1 MFGAPQKE
9 RFLVFIRWP
18 FQTAQVAATKA
29 INITLTFL
37 YRNGLWIRDTDARKL
52 SDWIFS
58 FLGHYSVLADLS
70 VRRGKSRFP
79 MYPKNHMVCHDALEI
94 RKKAETCEWQLSPL
108 ATSCQQQEDFIGKP
122 SKLSRSTNIRQAHRS
137 VIWRSMIKIR
147 FCLLDSGKD
156 QRGMDA
162 YMGWKGFK
170 FDVKNLMSILK
181 VLLFWPPFW
190 FNLIS
195 GSQTPKDWENALAGS
210 MQNRLRSSYSS
221 GAREKW
227 KGCESWGVRTWALCM
242 FIFLVKIKRLRFE

>member
-1 MFGAPQKE
+1 MDFGVVSRLGLLANG
-9 RFLVFIRWP
+9 IG
-18 FQTAQVAATKA
+18 VAATKA

-162 YMGWKGFK
+162 YMG
-170 FDVKNLMSILK
+170 
-181 VLLFWPPFW
+181 
-190 FNLIS
+190 
-195 GSQTPKDWENALAGS
+195 
-210 MQNRLRSSYSS
+210 
-221 GAREKW
+221 
-227 KGCESWGVRTWALCM
+227 
-242 FIFLVKIKRLRFE
+242 